1 MRVNHLKTSIVMLFF
16 IASLFAV
23 LPIQMAKAQT
33 TTISVTPQT
42 NTVSVGQTFS
52 VNIEISNVQNLYGL
66 DIALSWDT
74 SMLKLDSNQTFV
86 GESNGVLN
94 PQVLFVQESADQS
107 TGEYNVVA
115 TSENPAGPF
124 SGSGTVATLTFT
136 VKSTGQSSL
145 TLKSST
151 SNSPQLASYAAPGSG
166 ETSQPISATVTNGV
180 VQTSSSTSTPL
191 SSSTSTSSSTPT
203 QSPSSS
209 PTHTA
214 SVPELSVAALA
225 VILVLITLAAA
236 LLSVRMRKNS
246 GDYFS

>member
-1 MRVNHLKTSIVMLFF
+1 MLFF

-66 DIALSWDT
+66 DIALTWDT
-74 SMLKLDSNQTFV
+74 SMLKLDNNKTFV

-180 VQTSSSTSTPL
+180 VQTSSSTSTSP
-191 SSSTSTSSSTPT
+191 SSSTPTPPTSSSTPT
-203 QSPSSS
+203 HSPSSS
-209 PTHTA
+209 PTRTA
-214 SVPELSVAALA
+214 SVPELSVPALA
-225 VILVLITLAAA
+225 VILVLVTLAAA
-236 LLSVRMRKNS
+236 LLSVRMRKKN
-246 GDYFS
+246 GNYFC